1 MPSPGMITINAFSCA
16 DSILIPVQA
25 AYLPVKGLQ
34 QLIKTIGKVKRQ
46 INPIIVNPLKKPNL
60 FLIDFKIQTKYLKKK
75 ANQCHIVEK
84 KNLYNISA

>member
-1 MPSPGMITINAFSCA
+1 MN
-16 DSILIPVQA
+16 LI
-25 AYLPVKGLQ
+25 
-34 QLIKTIGKVKRQ
+34 KRQ

-84 KNLYNISA
+84 KISTISARDIEKKIHLNIVLLGITQ